1 MAEELLKRIAWE
13 SVETSAKKGVHIKK
27 VYEEKVAR
35 QGWRV
40 KNVEYSW
47 RKAKRET
54 WTFIVETDRGETY
67 AVEITRPRANLP
79 PEWLL
84 NEVEI
89 VVFLVRKR

>member
-13 SVETSAKKGVHIKK
+13 SVEESAKKGVHIKK
-27 VYEEKVAR
+27 VFEERVAR

-40 KNVEYSW
+40 KSTEYSW
-47 RKAKRET
+47 RKAKREA
-54 WTFIVETDRGETY
+54 WIFLVETDQGETY
-67 AVEITRPRANLP
+67 VVEITRPRADLP

-89 VVFLVRKR
+89 TVFLVQKG